1 MYIHPLC
8 LLALSRITTID
19 NPYTY
24 NITNQIAIAIYG
36 CIAILNMRIRIE
48 CRKFSDS
55 YYRCLRLGSVTSRR
69 SRERQDNQLQL
80 AS

>member
-24 NITNQIAIAIYG
+24 NITNQIAIAIYS

-55 YYRCLRLGSVTSRR
+55 YYMMPSTGFTSRR
-69 SRERQDNQLQL
+69 SRERQDNQ
-80 AS
+80 